1 MNTIR
6 RLVVAMLAIFTV
18 ITLCGCSTREPGDL
32 NKNIDLY
39 YKEFITKDGRH
50 IQCAA
55 ITGGNGNSGLSCDWE
70 HPITSKET
78 K

>member
-6 RLVVAMLAIFTV
+6 RLVAAMLAILTI

-32 NKNIDLY
+32 NKNISLY

-50 IQCAA
+50 IPCAA
-55 ITGGNGNSGLSCDWE
+55 IMSGNGYGGLSCDWG

>member
-1 MNTIR
+1 MRKPFTVM
-6 RLVVAMLAIFTV
+6 LAMLTI

-32 NKNIDLY
+32 NKNSNLY

-50 IQCAA
+50 IPCAA
-55 ITGGNGNSGLSCDWE
+55 IMGGNGYGGLSCDWG
-70 HPITSKET
+70 HPTTSKET

>member
-1 MNTIR
+1 MNTR
-6 RLVVAMLAIFTV
+6 RLAVAALAALMAL
-18 ITLCGCSTREPGDL
+18 TLGGCERDADDPNSGTS
-32 NKNIDLY
+32 LY

-55 ITGGNGNSGLSCDWE
+55 ISGGHGYSGLSCDWE
-70 HPITSKET
+70 HPLTGKET